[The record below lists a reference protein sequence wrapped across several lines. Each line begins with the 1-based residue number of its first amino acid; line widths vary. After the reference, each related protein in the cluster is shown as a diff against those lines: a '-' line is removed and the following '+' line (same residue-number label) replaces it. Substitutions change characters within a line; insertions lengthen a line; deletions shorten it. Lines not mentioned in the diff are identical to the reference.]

1 MELGSIIVA
10 VLILLISAVL
20 HEVAHGY
27 AANFLGDPTA
37 RLAGRLTLNPVRHID
52 PFGSVILPALM
63 VLLKSPILFGYAK
76 PVPYNPYNLRGRYA
90 EAFVASAGVLTNFG
104 LAIALGLLIRFFGES
119 LPGTSLQVL
128 GFAVYINLMLGLFNL
143 IPIPP
148 LDGAKVLSGI
158 LPHNLAFKYREFENR
173 VAMLGPFTGFALV
186 ILVFYLFAP
195 VFGSVLGAL
204 FEALT
209 GSSLLQL

>member
-10 VLILLISAVL
+10 VIILLISAVL

-37 RLAGRLTLNPVRHID
+37 RLAGRLTLNPAKHID

-90 EAFVASAGVLTNFG
+90 EAFVAAAGALTNFG
-104 LAIALGLLIRFFGES
+104 LALFLGLLIRFFGAS
-119 LPGTSLQVL
+119 FSGTFLEVV

-143 IPIPP
+143 MPIPP

-158 LPHNLAFKYREFENR
+158 LPSGLAFKYREFENR
-173 VAMLGPFTGFALV
+173 VSALGPFTGFALV
-186 ILVFYLFAP
+186 LLVFYLFAP
-195 VFGSVLGAL
+195 LFGKVLGAI
-204 FEALT
+204 FELLT
-209 GSSLLQL
+209 GTSLLQL